1 MVPVLRF
8 SVVSVSRAVVRSS
21 GSAQPRHRFR
31 CFVGAWQDMIEDGD
45 VLGCG
50 FVTTEGYIAIGS
62 NLGDRLKTI
71 LMAVDLIDELPEV
84 SVLHVSTM
92 LETSAVGDVDQ
103 PDFLNGV
110 LKVDP
115 ISTRF
120 RCLNCWRS
128 SPILGENVPRSPP
141 EAWRTIDLDLIL
153 WGNEVVDS
161 EHLTLPHPRFHERAF
176 VLLPMVELAPDLV
189 HPRNGSTMR
198 DLLWSEIQSN
208 GDLAQRS
215 VQRVAGR

>member
-1 MVPVLRF
+1 M
-8 SVVSVSRAVVRSS
+8 
-21 GSAQPRHRFR
+21 
-31 CFVGAWQDMIEDGD
+31 
-45 VLGCG
+45 
-50 FVTTEGYIAIGS
+50 TTEGYIAIGS

-110 LKVDP
+110 LKVRSDLDSFSMLWKLLE
-115 ISTRF
+115 IESHLGRE
-120 RCLNCWRS
+120 RS
-128 SPILGENVPRSPP
+128 SVTTGGP
-141 EAWRTIDLDLIL
+141 RTIDLDLIL

-208 GDLAQRS
+208 GDLAQRC
-215 VQRVAGR
+215 RPAGRGPLIPPEG